1 MFASKISVNIASMVE
16 MISFRK
22 LMQRTQRYQS
32 KLISPINKN
41 QLHNLAY
48 FKSIF
53 RENVQTF

>member
-1 MFASKISVNIASMVE
+1 MVE